1 MQPFSHNNK
10 YLLLTQ
16 IGLPESMKVA
26 VLINCHR
33 LFVAYAYHCFWLILE
48 IYTDASVLSLNID
61 KSYMMLRE
69 HRVCNASD
77 FYLDHALIESGN
89 YRDMLLKTCINC
101 SRDQLLHL
109 LSTAYNRY

>member
-1 MQPFSHNNK
+1 
-10 YLLLTQ
+10 
-16 IGLPESMKVA
+16 MKVA

-69 HRVCNASD
+69 HRVCNASH
-77 FYLDHALIESGN
+77 FYLDMAIVKSCN
-89 YRDMLLKTCINC
+89 DRYMLLKARINC